1 MFPASPAANAA
12 ATVMTPEEYEGLG
25 KGEQRRVKRA
35 VVVGA
40 FSERHASALFAR
52 EAGTTVRNVRV
63 YQDRGLLPPPRKEG
77 RTGFYSQAHLARLRL
92 IGRLLERGYT
102 FATIGELLAAWQE
115 GRQIEDLLGLEEVVT
130 EPWSSEEPGKITLT
144 ELRKAFGKQAGPAAL
159 SRATQLGLI
168 QRAGRAYTVPSPKLL
183 GAGIDLVRAGVPL
196 VVVLDLAEALR
207 TDLSVVAHRFVS
219 IIEERVLPA
228 GGELPSSEEV
238 HDLAEVI
245 RTLRPLAIQVV
256 ESVFAA
262 AMETE
267 VSSGLSR
274 TLSRS
279 TTSGASVRPSR
290 TRTRDR

>member
-1 MFPASPAANAA
+1 
-12 ATVMTPEEYEGLG
+12 MTEYRIDDL
-25 KGEQRRVKRA
+25 
-35 VVVGA
+35 
-40 FSERHASALFAR
+40 AR

-63 YQDRGLLPPPRKEG
+63 YQDRGLLPAPRKQG

-115 GRQIEDLLGLEEVVT
+115 GRRIEDLLGLEEVVT
-130 EPWSSEEPGKITLT
+130 APWSSELPGKITVT

-159 SRATQLGLI
+159 SRAAQLGLI
-168 QRAGRAYTVPSPKLL
+168 QRSGRSYVVPSPKLL

-207 TDLSVVAHRFVS
+207 SDLSVVAHRFVS
-219 IIEERVLPA
+219 IIEERILPA
-228 GGELPSSEEV
+228 GGELPSSEGV

-245 RTLRPLAIQVV
+245 RALRPLATQAV
-256 ESVFAA
+256 EAVFAA
-262 AMETE
+262 AMEAE

-274 TLSRS
+274 ALSRK
-279 TTSGASVRPSR
+279 AAEHH
-290 TRTRDR
+290 